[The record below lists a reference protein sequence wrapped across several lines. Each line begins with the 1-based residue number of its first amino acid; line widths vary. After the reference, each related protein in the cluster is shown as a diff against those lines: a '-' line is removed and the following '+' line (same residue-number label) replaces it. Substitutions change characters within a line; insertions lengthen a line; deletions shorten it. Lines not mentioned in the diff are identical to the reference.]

1 MLLCYCVNRLNGV
14 DIAGSIDGTWNLV
27 RWYLHRGGLQVAP
40 RAGAILS
47 EKRVLF
53 EGLVSVVKSSLNGGL
68 RIRKCLK
75 CKHLWRNNMK

>member
-1 MLLCYCVNRLNGV
+1 MLVRYSPGQIGGFADLN
-14 DIAGSIDGTWNLV
+14 DGTCYLG

-47 EKRVLF
+47 EKRVLS

-68 RIRKCLK
+68 RMRKCLK